1 MKKIF
6 TIVLTIALL
15 AVGTTAVLAA
25 EDLTDEELIAQ
36 RHAEMVAEKQEWLAD
51 LVAQGVITQ
60 EEANEMIA
68 NMEQRYL
75 ENDGIGYGL
84 GVDGEAGLY
93 RGGNFDTERG
103 MNEDGL
109 LQKNLNE
116 DGVLHKN
123 LNEDGVVTGGMYG
136 QSSGAG
142 RANGNGGFGQAA
154 GYDGD
159 CILD

>member
-6 TIVLTIALL
+6 TIVLTLALL
-15 AVGTTAVLAA
+15 TIAATAVLAA
-25 EDLTDEELIAQ
+25 DDLTDEELIAQ

-60 EEANEMIA
+60 EEADQFIE

-75 ENDGIGYGL
+75 ENDCTVLGAGIN
-84 GVDGEAGLY
+84 GETGFY
-93 RGGNFDTERG
+93 RGGRADEDRG
-103 MNEDGL
+103 MNEDGI
-109 LQKNLNE
+109 LQCNLNE
-116 DGVLHKN
+116 DGVLYRN
-123 LNEDGVVTGGMYG
+123 LNEDGTFEGGMG
-136 QSSGAG
+136 MGNG
-142 RANGNGGFGQAA
+142 RGNGGFGQAA